1 MNQASRLII
10 VAAATAL
17 MLNALAGQA
26 ADSRSTKMKVVEQAI
41 ETSAAQIV
49 LPSGGV
55 GALTLVPCAGCKPV
69 TVLMGA
75 RTQLIVNNKPVNI
88 ELLRRTLT
96 ASPDAPA
103 VLFYRTGGN
112 ELTRLIVSP
121 RVSREGAA
129 S

>member
-49 LPSGGV
+49 LPSGG
-55 GALTLVPCAGCKPV
+55 A
-69 TVLMGA
+69 
-75 RTQLIVNNKPVNI
+75 
-88 ELLRRTLT
+88 
-96 ASPDAPA
+96 
-103 VLFYRTGGN
+103 
-112 ELTRLIVSP
+112 
-121 RVSREGAA
+121 AA
-129 S
+129 SAR